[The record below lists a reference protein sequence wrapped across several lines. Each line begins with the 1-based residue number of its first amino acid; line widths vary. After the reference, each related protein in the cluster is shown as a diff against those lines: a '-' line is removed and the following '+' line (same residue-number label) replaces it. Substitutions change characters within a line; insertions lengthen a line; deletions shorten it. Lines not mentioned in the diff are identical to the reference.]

1 MTSDMHTPKI
11 LLVKL
16 SSLGD
21 VLHTLPI
28 VWDLRQRLP
37 NAQIDWIVEEAYV
50 PLIEP
55 LQTTTSFKG
64 IDRIIPVAFRRW
76 RKHILSRRTWHEFF
90 LMRQLLHRTSYDVL
104 IETQGL
110 IKSALVCALAKKVD
124 NAIVAGLGNAT
135 DYSGYEPLAR
145 MFYTQSVHVP
155 RQCHAIDRAR
165 LVMCAA
171 FDWRPLAREDDPPRF
186 YSAEFVSQLS
196 GLQIEGLQ
204 HRSDGLPLPYVVCFH
219 STARVAKRWPDQDW
233 VDLGKAM
240 AKEGYQ
246 LIFPWGNPVER
257 SVSESIAS
265 QIEGAIVPRAI
276 SIKEA
281 YRLIAHAALTVG
293 VDTGLTHLAAALGK
307 PTVEIYCDSPRWKT
321 EGYWSQQISNHGDLQ
336 QPPSV
341 QEVFQACRRVAKPA
355 T

>member
-1 MTSDMHTPKI
+1 
-11 LLVKL
+11 
-16 SSLGD
+16 
-21 VLHTLPI
+21 
-28 VWDLRQRLP
+28 
-37 NAQIDWIVEEAYV
+37 
-50 PLIEP
+50 
-55 LQTTTSFKG
+55 
-64 IDRIIPVAFRRW
+64 
-76 RKHILSRRTWHEFF
+76 
-90 LMRQLLHRTSYDVL
+90 MRQLLHRTSYDVL

-110 IKSALVCALAKKVD
+110 IKSALVCTLAKKVD
-124 NAIVAGLGNAT
+124 HAMVAGLGNAT

-171 FDWRPLAREDDPPRF
+171 FGWRPLAREDAPPRF
-186 YSAEFVSQLS
+186 YSPEFVSQLS

-246 LIFPWGNPVER
+246 LIFPWGNSVER

-276 SIKEA
+276 SITEA

-321 EGYWSQQISNHGDLQ
+321 EGYWSQQISNRGDLQ

-341 QEVFQACRRVAKPA
+341 QEVLQACRRVAKP
-355 T
+355 TT